1 MADSA
6 PNFLL
11 ILNDD
16 MGYSDL
22 GCYGGEVDTPHLD
35 SLAANG
41 LRYTQFYNT
50 ARCCPSRASLLT
62 GLHPHQADVGHM
74 VNNDDVDGYLGDL
87 NPRAVTIAEALKP
100 AGYRNYM
107 SGKWHI
113 TRHIDHDAPKH
124 NWPLQRGFDDFF
136 GMIGGAANFYQVPT
150 LARGNERVDPLD
162 TPDDFFFTD
171 AISDH
176 AIQQIQ
182 DHQAGEH
189 ADQPF
194 FQYVAYTAPHWPL
207 HAHEEDIAQYKG
219 RFDAGWDQLR
229 EERLQRMIEMGIIDE
244 SWDLTDRDPD
254 VGPWADQ
261 PHKDWEAR
269 RMEVYAAQIDRMDRG
284 IGRIVQTLKETGQLD
299 NTVIVFLADN
309 GGCAEEIGATWANW
323 MIGRSAT
330 AKTRDGRDVRFGNT
344 PDVWPGGEDTYASY
358 GVPWANVSNTPFR
371 LYKHWVHEGGISTP
385 FIVHW
390 PAGIA
395 AKNELRTQCA
405 QLPDVMA
412 TFLDL
417 AGADY
422 PTERAGQPVKP
433 LEGYSMAA
441 TFNDKPHD
449 REVLCWEHEGNKALR
464 RGQWKLV
471 CRHPG
476 DWELF
481 DMETDRT
488 EMHNL
493 AAEKPELVAELS
505 ALYQEWAD
513 HVGAMDWNELTALRQ
528 AKKND
533 S

>member
-1 MADSA
+1 MPSKS
-6 PNFLL
+6 PNFIL

-22 GCYGGEVDTPHLD
+22 GCYGGEVNTPSLN
-35 SLAANG
+35 SLAEGG

-74 VNNDDVDGYLGDL
+74 MGNDDVDGYLGDL
-87 NPRAVTIAEALKP
+87 NAQAVTIPEALKA

-107 SGKWHI
+107 SGKWHV
-113 TRHIDHDAPKH
+113 TRYTEQEDPKH

-136 GMIGGAANFYQVPT
+136 GMIGGAANFWQVST
-150 LARGNERVDPLD
+150 LAEGNERIDPLA

-171 AISDH
+171 AISDR
-176 AIQQIQ
+176 AIQQITQ
-182 DHQAGEH
+182 HAADHR
-189 ADQPF
+189 DLPF

-207 HAHEEDIAQYKG
+207 HAHEEDIAKYKG

-229 EERLQRMIEMGIIDE
+229 EERLQRMIDMGIIDPD
-244 SWDLTDRDPD
+244 WDLTDRDPD

-261 PHKDWEAR
+261 PHKEWEAR
-269 RMEVYAAQIDRMDRG
+269 RMEVYAAQIERMDRG
-284 IGRIVQTLKETGQLD
+284 IGRIIQSLKDTGQYE
-299 NTVIVFLADN
+299 NTVIIFLADN
-309 GGCAEEIGATWANW
+309 GGCAEELHETWGPGMMGKSIAEF
-323 MIGRSAT
+323 
-330 AKTRDGRDVRFGNT
+330 TRDGRKVQIGND
-344 PDVWPGGEDTYASY
+344 PSVMPGGEETYQSY

-371 LYKHWVHEGGISTP
+371 LYKHWVHEGGIATP

-390 PAGIA
+390 PAGIE
-395 AKNELRTQCA
+395 AKGEFRTQCA

-417 AGADY
+417 AGATY
-422 PTERAGQPVKP
+422 PTERAGQRVKP
-433 LEGYSMAA
+433 LEGFSIAP
-441 TFNDKPHD
+441 TFQDKD
-449 REVLCWEHEGNKALR
+449 FGRKVLCWEHEGNKALR
-464 RGQWKLV
+464 RGKWKLV

-488 EMHNL
+488 EMHDL
-493 AAEKPELVAELS
+493 AAEHPALVEELA
-505 ALYQEWAD
+505 ALWQDWAD
-513 HVGAMDWNELTALRQ
+513 RVGVIDWDKLCAMRK
-528 AKKND
+528 AK
-533 S
+533 